1 MRLIRTV
8 LLAMIGLALT
18 TGCVTSKKYD
28 ARLSDIIVLNAEKS
42 KLTETLQET
51 EENLRQEK
59 TAHQADVAK
68 LGAEKE
74 ELIQKNELL
83 MTANKDMNKSV
94 AEISQEKLMAIK
106 EKDRIIAELSQNSMN
121 VIKEK
126 DRIIAGLTQEKM
138 DAIKERDRVIEEQ
151 KHSYDNVVSELTDE
165 IKKGE
170 IAVKQLKDKLT
181 LTMVEKI
188 LFDSGKAD
196 IKTNGKKVLDRVAEI
211 LKTITDKQ
219 IRIEGHTDNVPI
231 GATLAEKFPT
241 NWELSTA
248 RATTVARYLQEKGVS
263 PAVLNAAGYSEYKP
277 VESNETDE
285 GKAKNRRIEIVL
297 IPLDKESVTPK

>member
-1 MRLIRTV
+1 MRFIKIV
-8 LLAMIGLALT
+8 LMAIMGLTLT
-18 TGCVTSKKYD
+18 TGCVTTKKYE
-28 ARLSDIIVLNAEKS
+28 ARLSDIITLNAEKS

-51 EENLRQEK
+51 EANLKQEK
-59 TAHQADVAK
+59 AAHGADVAK

-231 GATLAEKFPT
+231 GAVLAEKFPT

-297 IPLDKESVTPK
+297 IPLDKESSTPK

>member
-1 MRLIRTV
+1 MRLIKFV
-8 LLAMIGLALT
+8 LLAIVGLTLT
-18 TGCVTSKKYD
+18 TGCVTTKKYE
-28 ARLSDIIVLNAEKS
+28 ARLSDIDALTAENT
-42 KLTETLQET
+42 KLRGKLQET
-51 EENLRQEK
+51 ADMLNKE
-59 TAHQADVAK
+59 TAVRKAREADLVK

-74 ELIQKNELL
+74 ELTQANEVL

-94 AEISQEKLMAIK
+94 AQISHEKLMAIK
-106 EKDRIIAELSQNSMN
+106 DKDRIIAE
-121 VIKEK
+121 
-126 DRIIAGLTQEKM
+126 LTQEKM
-138 DAIKERDRVIEEQ
+138 DAIKEKERLIEEQ
-151 KHSYDNVVSELTDE
+151 KHSYDNLVSRLTDE

-170 IAVKQLKDKLT
+170 IEVSQLKDKLT

-211 LKTITDKQ
+211 LKDIKDKQ

-231 GATLAEKFPT
+231 GPVLAEKFPT

-248 RATTVARYLQEKGVS
+248 RATTVVRYLQEKGVS
-263 PAVLNAAGYSEYKP
+263 PEFLNAAGYSEFNP

-297 IPLDKESVTPK
+297 IPLDTETVTPK

>member
-1 MRLIRTV
+1 MRFIKIV
-8 LLAMIGLALT
+8 LLAIIGMVLT
-18 TGCVTSKKYD
+18 TGCVTTKKYE
-28 ARLSDIIVLNAEKS
+28 ARLSDIIALNAEKS
-42 KLTETLQET
+42 KLTGTLQET
-51 EENLRQEK
+51 EDSLKKE
-59 TAHQADVAK
+59 TAAREAREADLAK

-74 ELIQKNELL
+74 ELLRTNELL
-83 MTANKDMNKSV
+83 MTANKDINKSV

-106 EKDRIIAELSQNSMN
+106 EKDRIIA
-121 VIKEK
+121 
-126 DRIIAGLTQEKM
+126 GLTQEKM
-138 DAIKERDRVIEEQ
+138 NAIKERDRVIEEQ
-151 KHSYDNVVSELTDE
+151 KHSYDNVVSELTEE

-170 IAVKQLKDKLT
+170 IEVKQLKDKLT

-211 LKTITDKQ
+211 LKTINDKQ

-231 GATLAEKFPT
+231 GAVLAGKFPT
-241 NWELSTA
+241 NWELSTS
-248 RATTVARYLQEKGVS
+248 RATTVVRYLQEKGVS
-263 PAVLNAAGYSEYKP
+263 PAFLNASGYSEFKP
-277 VESNETDE
+277 VDSNETDE

>member
-1 MRLIRTV
+1 MRFIKIV
-8 LLAMIGLALT
+8 LLAFIGLALT
-18 TGCVTSKKYD
+18 TGCVTTKKYE
-28 ARLSDIIVLNAEKS
+28 ARLSDIIALNADKS
-42 KLTETLQET
+42 KLTGMLQET
-51 EENLRQEK
+51 EDNLNKEK
-59 TAHQADVAK
+59 AAREAREADLAK
-68 LGAEKE
+68 LGADKE
-74 ELIQKNELL
+74 ELMRTNELL
-83 MTANKDMNKSV
+83 LTANKDINKSV
-94 AEISQEKLMAIK
+94 AEISQEKLMA
-106 EKDRIIAELSQNSMN
+106 
-121 VIKEK
+121 IKEK

-151 KHSYDNVVSELTDE
+151 KHSYDNVVSELTEE

-231 GATLAEKFPT
+231 GAVLAEKFPT
-241 NWELSTA
+241 NWELSTS
-248 RATTVARYLQEKGVS
+248 RATTVVRYLQEKGVS

-277 VESNETDE
+277 VESNETEE
-285 GKAKNRRIEIVL
+285 GRAKNRRIEIVL
-297 IPLDKESVTPK
+297 IPLDKEGFTPK

>member
-1 MRLIRTV
+1 MKIV
-8 LLAMIGLALT
+8 LLAIVGLALA
-18 TGCVTSKKYD
+18 TGCVTTKKYD
-28 ARLSDIIVLNAEKS
+28 ERVNDINNLNAENA
-42 KLTETLQET
+42 KLANRLQET
-51 EENLRQEK
+51 GDKLSKEQAAREALE
-59 TAHQADVAK
+59 ADVAK

-74 ELIQKNELL
+74 DLMRNNELL
-83 MTANKDMNKSV
+83 SAANKDINKSV
-94 AEISQEKLMAIK
+94 AQISQEKLMA
-106 EKDRIIAELSQNSMN
+106 
-121 VIKEK
+121 IKEK

-211 LKTITDKQ
+211 LKGITDKQ

-231 GATLAEKFPT
+231 GSVLAEKFPT
-241 NWELSTA
+241 NWELSTT
-248 RATTVARYLQEKGVS
+248 RATTVARYLQDKGVS
-263 PAVLNAAGYSEYKP
+263 PAFLNAAGYSEYRP

-285 GKAKNRRIEIVL
+285 GKSKNRRIEIVL
-297 IPLDKESVTPK
+297 IPLDKETPK

>member
-1 MRLIRTV
+1 MRFIKIV
-8 LLAMIGLALT
+8 ILAIMGLALT
-18 TGCVTSKKYD
+18 TGCVTTKKYE
-28 ARLSDIIVLNAEKS
+28 ARLSDINSLIADNT
-42 KLTETLQET
+42 KLSVKLQET
-51 EENLRQEK
+51 EDNLNKEK
-59 TAHQADVAK
+59 AAREAREADLAK

-74 ELIQKNELL
+74 ELIRTNELL
-83 MTANKDMNKSV
+83 FTANKDINKSV
-94 AEISQEKLMAIK
+94 AETSQEKLLAIK
-106 EKDRIIAELSQNSMN
+106 EKDRIIAEL
-121 VIKEK
+121 
-126 DRIIAGLTQEKM
+126 TQEKM
-138 DAIKERDRVIEEQ
+138 NAIKERDRVIEEQ
-151 KHSYDNVVSELTDE
+151 KHSYDNVVSELTEE

-231 GATLAEKFPT
+231 GAVLAEKFPT
-241 NWELSTA
+241 NWELSA
-248 RATTVARYLQEKGVS
+248 SRATTVVRYLQEKGVS
-263 PAVLNAAGYSEYKP
+263 PAFLNAAGYSEYKP

>member
-1 MRLIRTV
+1 MKVV
-8 LLAMIGLALT
+8 LLAIVGLALA
-18 TGCVTSKKYD
+18 TGCVTTKKYD
-28 ARLSDIIVLNAEKS
+28 ARVNDINNLNAENA
-42 KLTETLQET
+42 KLTERLQET
-51 EENLRQEK
+51 GDKLNNEK
-59 TAHQADVAK
+59 AAREALEINAAK
-68 LGAEKE
+68 LGAENT
-74 ELIQKNELL
+74 ELTRANEVLS
-83 MTANKDMNKSV
+83 TANKDINKSV
-94 AEISQEKLMAIK
+94 AQISQEKLLA
-106 EKDRIIAELSQNSMN
+106 
-121 VIKEK
+121 IKEK

-138 DAIKERDRVIEEQ
+138 DAIKERDRVLEEQ

-231 GATLAEKFPT
+231 GAVLAEKFPT

-248 RATTVARYLQEKGVS
+248 RATTVARYLQDKGVS
-263 PAVLNAAGYSEYKP
+263 PAYLNAAGYSEYKP
-277 VESNETDE
+277 VESNETDD
-285 GKAKNRRIEIVL
+285 GKSKNRRIEIVL
-297 IPLDKESVTPK
+297 IPLDKESGTPK

>member
-1 MRLIRTV
+1 MKFMKVV
-8 LLAMIGLALT
+8 LLAIVGLALA
-18 TGCVTSKKYD
+18 TGCVTTKKYD
-28 ARLSDIIVLNAEKS
+28 ARVNDINNLNAENA
-42 KLTETLQET
+42 KLTERLQET
-51 EENLRQEK
+51 GDKLNNEK
-59 TAHQADVAK
+59 AAREALEINAAK
-68 LGAEKE
+68 LGAENT
-74 ELIQKNELL
+74 ELTRANEVLS
-83 MTANKDMNKSV
+83 TANKDINKSV
-94 AEISQEKLMAIK
+94 AQISQEKLLA
-106 EKDRIIAELSQNSMN
+106 
-121 VIKEK
+121 IKEK

-138 DAIKERDRVIEEQ
+138 DAIKERDRVLEEQ

-231 GATLAEKFPT
+231 GAVLAEKFPT

-248 RATTVARYLQEKGVS
+248 RATTVARYLQDKGVS
-263 PAVLNAAGYSEYKP
+263 PAYLNAAGYSEYKP
-277 VESNETDE
+277 VESNETDD
-285 GKAKNRRIEIVL
+285 GKSKNRRIEIVL
-297 IPLDKESVTPK
+297 IPLDKESGTPK

>member
-1 MRLIRTV
+1 MRFIRTV
-8 LLAMIGLALT
+8 LLAIMGMALA
-18 TGCVTSKKYD
+18 TGCVTTKKYE
-28 ARLSDIIVLNAEKS
+28 ARLSDIDALTAENTNLSGK
-42 KLTETLQET
+42 LQET
-51 EENLRQEK
+51 EDSLKKE
-59 TAHQADVAK
+59 TAAREALETDVAK
-68 LGAEKE
+68 LRGEKE
-74 ELIQKNELL
+74 ELMRTNELL
-83 MTANKDMNKSV
+83 FTANKDMNKSV

-106 EKDRIIAELSQNSMN
+106 EKDRIIA
-121 VIKEK
+121 
-126 DRIIAGLTQEKM
+126 GLTQEKM
-138 DAIKERDRVIEEQ
+138 DAIKEKEHVVAEQ
-151 KHSYDNVVSELTDE
+151 KHAYDNVVSELTEE

-170 IAVKQLKDKLT
+170 IEVRQLKDKLT

-231 GATLAEKFPT
+231 GAVLAEKFPT

-248 RATTVARYLQEKGVS
+248 RATTVVRYLQEKGVS
-263 PAVLNAAGYSEYKP
+263 PALLNAAGYSEYNP

-297 IPLDKESVTPK
+297 IPLDKENITPQ